1 MLKLK
6 QNVKHMEQY
15 KSGVQK
21 LAEAMLKVPTG
32 TQNKQILFDKQIT
45 HLKECLEVYHLV
57 RKKLDEKEDEVEQ
70 LQHYI
75 QFSMV
80 PIDKVTP

>member
-6 QNVKHMEQY
+6 QNVKHIEQY

-45 HLKECLEVYHLV
+45 HLKECLEVYTLLR
-57 RKKLDEKEDEVEQ
+57 RKLEEKDEEVEQ

-75 QFSMV
+75 
-80 PIDKVTP
+80 